1 MDDSISYIKL
11 NLFKDNN
18 HNNTFLSK
26 LLVSN
31 LISTD
36 NLKKIRSTSK
46 KLVNNSSN
54 IPYLSYV
61 INNIEYKLFN
71 IIEINKF
78 LDNIHFENKN
88 SSIIYNHMMESKI

>member
-1 MDDSISYIKL
+1 MDDSISNIKL
-11 NLFKDNN
+11 NLFKDYN
-18 HNNTFLSK
+18 HDNTTLSK

-36 NLKKIRSTSK
+36 NLKKIRCTSK

-54 IPYLSYV
+54 IPYLSYI
-61 INNIEYKLFN
+61 INNIEYKLSN

-78 LDNIHFENKN
+78 LDNIHFDNNN
-88 SSIIYNHMMESKI
+88 STIIYNHMMESRI